1 MGMRV
6 IIENTGDIDTEEG
19 SDTLARVEFHD
30 KSDRCSAER
39 LGELI
44 GYALNGVESFVV
56 PGDVI
61 TGIESTMNSRIYRS
75 K

>member
-6 IIENTGDIDTEEG
+6 IIENTGDVDANEG
-19 SDTLARVEFHD
+19 SDTLARVEFFD

-61 TGIESTMNSRIYRS
+61 SGIQSTINSDMYSER
-75 K
+75 